1 MQSSVYLSRR
11 GELET
16 YFDRTASDAWAKL
29 TSDAPVSGI
38 RATVRAGRD
47 RMRAQLL
54 GWLPDDLSGARVLDA
69 GCGPGQLSLEA
80 ARRGAEVVAVDLSP
94 TLLDLARERLAAD
107 PASRRIS
114 FRAGDMLDQAH
125 GSFDY
130 VVAMDSLIHY
140 PAPEIARSLGTLAA
154 RTREAILFTHAPR
167 TLMLSLMHKA
177 GSLFPRGDKA
187 PAIEPVSGSHLRRL
201 IALSE
206 ELARWQIARSGEVS
220 SGFYISSGV
229 ELRRR

>member
-1 MQSSVYLSRR
+1 MENSAYLSRR
-11 GELET
+11 GELQT

-54 GWLPDDLSGARVLDA
+54 EWLPQDLAGARLLDA

-80 ARRGAEVVAVDLSP
+80 ARRGADVLAVDLSP
-94 TLLDLARERLAAD
+94 TLLGLARERLAGQELKG
-107 PASRRIS
+107 RIAFS
-114 FRAGDMLDQAH
+114 AGDMLDPAH

-140 PAPEIARSLGTLAA
+140 PAPAIAQSLGALAS
-154 RTREAILFTHAPR
+154 RTRGAIVFTHAPK
-167 TLMLSLMHKA
+167 TLMLTMMHKA

-187 PAIEPVSGSHLRRL
+187 PAIEPVSDRKLRRL
-201 IALSE
+201 IACDD
-206 ELARWQIARSGEVS
+206 ELQAFAVGRSAQVS
-220 SGFYISSGV
+220 SGFYISSGM
-229 ELRRR
+229 ELVRR